1 VPFRGRDRSAN
12 PTSALDR
19 PDRQTILGPMRPP
32 SKSTLV
38 TLVKFAVPAAII
50 GYLLRQLDWQEF
62 AAQPKNFWLLTAALL
77 VALTAVSL
85 SFTRW
90 CLLVRCQGI
99 ELGMLEGFRLC
110 SIGFLLN
117 LVAPGSV
124 GGDLFKAVFLA
135 RRRPGKRIAA
145 VASVLVDR
153 GCGLYGLLVVVS
165 VALLLTNPTDAAA
178 SQGSSNLE
186 WIKIATAALIGSGTL
201 VLAILVFG
209 GRGVDRLV
217 TWGSSLPA
225 VGGLIAKIGPPLRM
239 FHSHPVAFGVAIVM
253 SVGVHFMFVISLY
266 LIACGLYSSPPTLA
280 EHFVIGP
287 IGLLASTLP
296 FTPGGIGVLEAA
308 MEWLYEIVP
317 AVPTAASG
325 TLVALAFEMVKVVM
339 AVFGTVFYWT
349 ANKEERESLE
359 IAEDQ
364 VAEHGEEESS
374 SPAM

>member
-1 VPFRGRDRSAN
+1 M
-12 PTSALDR
+12 
-19 PDRQTILGPMRPP
+19 RQHT
-32 SKSTLV
+32 KSVLV
-38 TLVKFAVPAAII
+38 TLLKYAVPAVII
-50 GYLLRQLDWQEF
+50 GYLLQQLDWQEVS
-62 AAQPKNFWLLTAALL
+62 AQPKNFWLLAAALL
-77 VALTAVSL
+77 VALTAVCVSL
-85 SFTRW
+85 TRW

-99 ELGMLEGFRLC
+99 ELTMLEGYRLG

-165 VALLLTNPTDAAA
+165 IALLLTNPTDE
-178 SQGSSNLE
+178 GTGNLQ
-186 WIKIATAALIGSGTL
+186 WIKVATAALFGTGTI

-217 TWGSSLPA
+217 TWGSALPM
-225 VGGLIAKIGPPLRM
+225 VGRWIGKFGHPLRM
-239 FHSHPVAFGVAIVM
+239 FHSHPVAFAVAVGM
-253 SVGVHFMFVISLY
+253 SVAVHFMFVVSLY
-266 LIACGLYSSPPTLA
+266 LIACGLYSDPPTLA

-308 MEWLYEIVP
+308 IEWLYEIVP
-317 AVPTAASG
+317 AVPTTASG

-339 AVFGTVFYWT
+339 AVIGTIFYWT
-349 ANKEERESLE
+349 ANEEERESLE
-359 IAEDQ
+359 IAEEQ
-364 VAEHGEEESS
+364 VTDHREQSS
-374 SPAM
+374 SAVEA